1 MNAVTFERWMRRFLL
16 IIVECLTVG
25 TVIELLLEKHYKE
38 TNQLIPYVLCILGF
52 VGVLAVQIRP
62 SRKTIQVLR
71 IVMIAVVLGSFLG
84 GYLHLASNVDF
95 QVEMRPNQSAVDS
108 FFAAL
113 MGTAPIL
120 APGMLG
126 LAGVLALAATYYHP
140 AMGKR
145 TSEALPQTAS

>member
-16 IIVECLTVG
+16 IIVECLCVG
-25 TVIELLLEKHYKE
+25 TAIELYLEKHYKE
-38 TNQLIPYVLCILGF
+38 TDQLIPFVLCAIGF
-52 VGVLAVQIRP
+52 VSVLAVQWRP
-62 SRKTIQVLR
+62 NPNTIWFLR
-71 IVMIAVVLGSFLG
+71 IVMIAVVLGSVLG
-84 GYLHLASNVDF
+84 GYLHLSTNIDF

-145 TSEALPQTAS
+145 TDNSVAQTAS

>member
-16 IIVECLTVG
+16 MIVECLCVG
-25 TVIELLLEKHYKE
+25 TVIELYLEKHYKE
-38 TNQLIPYVLCILGF
+38 TDQLIPFVLCAIGF
-52 VGVLAVQIRP
+52 VSVLAVQWRP
-62 SRKTIQVLR
+62 SRNTIWFLR
-71 IVMIAVVLGSFLG
+71 IVMIAVVLGSLLG
-84 GYLHLASNVDF
+84 GYLHLSTNIDF

-140 AMGKR
+140 VMGKR
-145 TSEALPQTAS
+145 ADDSLAQTVS

>member
-1 MNAVTFERWMRRFLL
+1 MNAVMFERWMRRFLL
-16 IIVECLTVG
+16 IIVECLCVG
-25 TVIELLLEKHYKE
+25 TVIELWLEKHIKE
-38 TNQLIPYVLCILGF
+38 TNQLIPFALCAAAL
-52 VGVLAVQIRP
+52 VSVLAVQIRP
-62 SRKTIQVLR
+62 NPKTIWLLR
-71 IVMIAVVLGSFLG
+71 IVMIAVVLGSLLG
-84 GYLHLASNVDF
+84 GYLHLSANIDF
-95 QVEMRPNQSAVDS
+95 QVEMRPNQATVDS

-145 TSEALPQTAS
+145 SDSNLPQTAS

>member
-16 IIVECLTVG
+16 IIVECLCVG
-25 TVIELLLEKHYKE
+25 TVIELYLEKHYKE
-38 TNQLIPYVLCILGF
+38 TNQLIPFVLCALGF
-52 VGVLAVQIRP
+52 VSVLAVQIRP
-62 SRKTIQVLR
+62 SRKTIWFLR
-71 IVMIAVVLGSFLG
+71 IVMIAVILGSLLG
-84 GYLHLASNVDF
+84 GYFHLASNIDF

-113 MGTAPIL
+113 MGTAPLL

-140 AMGKR
+140 ALGKR
-145 TSEALPQTAS
+145 MDESISKAAS

>member
-16 IIVECLTVG
+16 IIVECLCVG
-25 TVIELLLEKHYKE
+25 TMIELYLEKHYKE
-38 TNQLIPYVLCILGF
+38 TNQFIPFVLCILGF
-52 VGVLAVQIRP
+52 VSVLAVQWRP
-62 SRKTIQVLR
+62 GRNTIWFLR
-71 IVMIAVVLGSFLG
+71 IMMIVVVLGSLLG
-84 GYLHLASNVDF
+84 GYLHLSANIDF

-145 TSEALPQTAS
+145 VSEAVQPTTS

>member
-16 IIVECLTVG
+16 IIVECLCAG
-25 TVIELLLEKHYKE
+25 TVIELYLEKHYKE
-38 TNQLIPYVLCILGF
+38 TNQLIPFVLCVLGF
-52 VGVLAVQIRP
+52 VSVLAVQIRP
-62 SRKTIQVLR
+62 NRKMIWVLR
-71 IVMIAVVLGSFLG
+71 IVMVAVVLGSLLG
-84 GYLHLASNVDF
+84 GFLHLSANIDF

-113 MGTAPIL
+113 MGTAPLL

-145 TSEALPQTAS
+145 PAETLPQTVS